1 MRGPTPTSSIP
12 NTPRLPGITQ
22 MDLGGGK
29 LPTVCMQQLCTC
41 NPKCPPFVAC
51 SQCNNAYMYMYL
63 PPNHL
68 MVLCVVFFSRTL
80 LCLKKNDFWNLLL
93 LSRCELCVGRAIM
106 HYWKFSQ
113 VELLGFFFRLIA
125 YNIRTIFIFTCAGF
139 LKRHFGS
146 FVCFPYFVWKVNEDD

>member
-1 MRGPTPTSSIP
+1 MHAAALHLQSKMST
-12 NTPRLPGITQ
+12 L
-22 MDLGGGK
+22 
-29 LPTVCMQQLCTC
+29 
-41 NPKCPPFVAC
+41 VAC

-93 LSRCELCVGRAIM
+93 LSLCELCVGRAIM

-125 YNIRTIFIFTCAGF
+125 YTCNIRTKFIFTCAGF
-139 LKRHFGS
+139 LKRYYRIFCLLSIFCAKSQWRWLMYTRFKHQLLVLF
-146 FVCFPYFVWKVNEDD
+146 FKLVLLMKFQINDK

>member
-41 NPKCPPFVAC
+41 NPKCPPLLHALSVTMHTC
-51 SQCNNAYMYMYL
+51 TCICHQIIWWC
-63 PPNHL
+63 
-68 MVLCVVFFSRTL
+68 CVWFFFSRTL
-80 LCLKKNDFWNLLL
+80 LCLKKNDFWILLL

-113 VELLGFFFRLIA
+113 VELLGFFSGSLHIHVILEQ
-125 YNIRTIFIFTCAGF
+125 NSF
-139 LKRHFGS
+139 LLLQVF
-146 FVCFPYFVWKVNEDD
+146 

>member
-1 MRGPTPTSSIP
+1 MHAAALHLQSKMST
-12 NTPRLPGITQ
+12 LC
-22 MDLGGGK
+22 
-29 LPTVCMQQLCTC
+29 CMHALSVTIWTH
-41 NPKCPPFVAC
+41 
-51 SQCNNAYMYMYL
+51 AYMYMYL

-146 FVCFPYFVWKVNEDD
+146 FVCFPYFVQKVNEDD